1 MESSPAAAEP
11 NGLAWEDLG
20 STDWDQVSSEGAAEP
35 PSQHEGDDDGL
46 LLALNSQEPRA
57 SKAAPRRQA
66 ITKADREFAAL
77 VHHSSVLCLCA
88 RTRLLD
94 LAADEP
100 ELQARVVSQLDP
112 LQVSRLLAPQPSTQ
126 RATSCLLPV
135 LQLFRGVW
143 GLLPPGGMGQRGGSK
158 GAAGG
163 EAGSGPLD
171 DPLGEAWGSLLH

>member
-11 NGLAWEDLG
+11 N
-20 STDWDQVSSEGAAEP
+20 
-35 PSQHEGDDDGL
+35 
-46 LLALNSQEPRA
+46 EPRA

-77 VHHSSVLCLCA
+77 
-88 RTRLLD
+88 
-94 LAADEP
+94 
-100 ELQARVVSQLDP
+100 
-112 LQVSRLLAPQPSTQ
+112 VSRLLAPQPSTQ

-143 GLLPPGGMGQRGGSK
+143 GLLPPGAMGERGGGK

-163 EAGSGPLD
+163 GTGSGPLD
-171 DPLGEAWGSLLH
+171 DPLGEAWGSLLHQRASSCKTKLRRSTEGPCAEWPTASVGSSRADVTTPPATAILALGFGPVSLALTACSEQAGSEEVLVTLFVAL